1 MKIIKSNSILPYVT
15 NKDDILVSRIYR
27 SMVDDSPFILILDRN
42 IIVHNILSLADPGI
56 SKRGGAVP
64 AR

>member
-42 IIVHNILSLADPGI
+42 TIVHNIL
-56 SKRGGAVP
+56 
-64 AR
+64 

>member
-1 MKIIKSNSILPYVT
+1 MIIINWNRITGKLNHNIMKIIKSNSILPYVT

-42 IIVHNILSLADPGI
+42 TIVHNIL
-56 SKRGGAVP
+56 
-64 AR
+64 